1 MLIGELMVALP
12 EAVLMHG
19 DDSLRFDSVEVESR
33 LVQPGALFCCL
44 QGRNSDGHLYVS
56 DALTRGASA
65 VLTAHPLE
73 LHLPEGVAEL
83 RVSSGA
89 MRAATARAASL
100 VVGQPA
106 SALRLVGVTGTN
118 GKTTVVNLLGQILGR
133 AGFSP
138 SVIGTLSGE
147 RTTPSAPELQ
157 RQFAEARRVAE
168 QSGLPGAVAL
178 EVSSHGLDQGRVL
191 GVNFDVAVFTN
202 LSHDHL
208 DYHET
213 MAEYFEAKAQL
224 FTEAAAAIAVIW
236 TETPEG
242 QELQRRRAN
251 GVVAV
256 TWADAASLEVEA
268 TGSRVT
274 WRGCQISLGLRG
286 RPNVINTL
294 LAAEAAVALGVDAA
308 RVAEALNNLVPVKGR
323 MEAVASSSNA
333 GPTVLVDYAH
343 TPAALEGAL
352 EIARDLAPVGRL
364 VVVFGCGGDRDS
376 AKRPVMGALAA
387 RGADR
392 VLITSDNPRSEDPA
406 QIASEIL
413 AGATGS
419 AVVEVELDRR
429 AAIARA
435 VDWAFPDGVVLVA
448 GKGHETTQVFSDYT
462 IAFDDVEVAG
472 EILNGRA
479 LC

>member
-1 MLIGELMVALP
+1 MKSLP
-12 EAVLMHG
+12 
-19 DDSLRFDSVEVESR
+19 F
-33 LVQPGALFCCL
+33 
-44 QGRNSDGHLYVS
+44 
-56 DALTRGASA
+56 
-65 VLTAHPLE
+65 
-73 LHLPEGVAEL
+73 
-83 RVSSGA
+83 
-89 MRAATARAASL
+89 
-100 VVGQPA
+100 
-106 SALRLVGVTGTN
+106 
-118 GKTTVVNLLGQILGR
+118 
-133 AGFSP
+133 
-138 SVIGTLSGE
+138 
-147 RTTPSAPELQ
+147 
-157 RQFAEARRVAE
+157 
-168 QSGLPGAVAL
+168 
-178 EVSSHGLDQGRVL
+178 
-191 GVNFDVAVFTN
+191 
-202 LSHDHL
+202 
-208 DYHET
+208 
-213 MAEYFEAKAQL
+213 
-224 FTEAAAAIAVIW
+224 
-236 TETPEG
+236 
-242 QELQRRRAN
+242 
-251 GVVAV
+251 
-256 TWADAASLEVEA
+256 
-268 TGSRVT
+268 GSRFT

-323 MEAVASSSNA
+323 MEAVASSSNT

-376 AKRPVMGALAA
+376 AKRLVMGALAA